1 MKQTAVKFQ
10 SKNEIQAYS
19 SMGGV
24 ILTEEIFKKLGINT
38 AIDQHIGAR
47 VAGSGV
53 QYTDSTYVKSFVL
66 MQMLGGDTVDD
77 LRLLREDPVIN
88 AIIGKIPGKTSAH
101 NYLASFVDS
110 QEEEKRK
117 QGKSVILTPNKHLSG
132 FNRVTQQ
139 ILSTVPSFKGIHTV
153 TLDQDATFIPTK
165 VSGALYNYKVERSFE
180 AFNTYCPEYDM
191 MIHSE
196 FRDGN
201 VNPGYN
207 QLNNLIESLQLLP
220 SSVQKV
226 RLRSDTAGYQI
237 ELLKYCAGGKNE
249 RFGVI
254 DFAIGCPVTA
264 ELKQAVLIPKET
276 QWSKITPSSTQECA
290 EIPFAP
296 NSLSF
301 SKKGAEYRFIAIRE
315 AICDADNSE
324 AAQKLLFPED
334 EKSKTS
340 VLHPTAINGK
350 IYKIFALVTNDI
362 ERQPE
367 DIVLWHRE
375 RCGKSEEIHHI
386 LKNEL
391 AGGHI
396 VTRALGANAGWWQI
410 AILSANM
417 LSIMKLLCLPDSYR
431 NSRPKQLRFHLFSV
445 VARIS
450 KHARK
455 TAVVIYNSFSARLLK
470 TEWNRLVEIQ
480 CLLE

>member
-1 MKQTAVKFQ
+1 MKQSVVKFQ
-10 SKNEIQAYS
+10 SENAIQAYS

-24 ILTEEIFKKLGINT
+24 ILAEEIFKRFGINH
-38 AIDQHIGAR
+38 AIDKHIGAR
-47 VAGSGV
+47 TAGSGV
-53 QYTDSTYVKSFVL
+53 KYTDSAYVKSFVL
-66 MQMLGGDTVDD
+66 MQILGGDTVDD
-77 LRLLREDPVIN
+77 LRLLREDSVIN
-88 AIIGKIPGKTSAH
+88 TIIGKIPGKTSAH
-101 NYLASFVDS
+101 NYLSSFVDKK
-110 QEEEKRK
+110 EEEKRK
-117 QGKSVILTPNKHLSG
+117 QGKSVILTPNKHLRG
-132 FNRVTQQ
+132 FNKVTQQ
-139 ILSTVPSFKGIHTV
+139 ILSVIPSFQGIHTV

-165 VSGALYNYKVERSFE
+165 VSGALFNYKKETSFE

-201 VNPGYN
+201 VNPGFN
-207 QLNNLIESLQLLP
+207 QLGNLRESLQLLP
-220 SSVQKV
+220 SSVKKV
-226 RLRSDTAGYQI
+226 RLRSDTAGYRI
-237 ELLKYCAGGKNE
+237 ELLEYCAGGKNE

-276 QWSKITPSSTQECA
+276 QWRKITPNSTQECA
-290 EIPFAP
+290 VIPFAP

-301 SKKGAEYRFIAIRE
+301 SKKGPEYRFIAIRE
-315 AICDADNSE
+315 LLCDADNSE

-334 EKSKTS
+334 EKPKTS

-350 IYKIFALVTNDI
+350 VYKIFALVTNDI
-362 ERQPE
+362 ELRPE
-367 DIVLWHRE
+367 DIVLWYRE

-396 VTRALGANAGWWQI
+396 VTNALGANAAWWQI
-410 AILSANM
+410 AILSANL
-417 LSIMKLLCLPDSYR
+417 LSLIKRLCLSDSYR
-431 NSRPKQLRFHLFSV
+431 NSRPKKLRFHLFSA

-450 KHARK
+450 RHARK
-455 TAVVIYNSFSARLLK
+455 TTVVIYNSFSTRLLK
-470 TEWNRLVEIQ
+470 TAWNRLAQIQ